1 MTALAHA
8 RLVGNDDVLGN
19 RSLRRIDPMK
29 AGMAVLADIGL
40 DSVLANVAASAVWTL
55 DRFIGHI
62 GFSTCWPLRRFRV
75 ILLLDC
81 LDGSVALLS
90 ASFAYDGF
98 SVFGYAVAFH
108 KVAVARTPFV
118 IIHLPLIFKLL

>member
-40 DSVLANVAASAVWTL
+40 DSVLANVAASAIWTL
-55 DRFIGHI
+55 DGFIGHAI
-62 GFSTCWPLRRFRV
+62 YLCEWGWVPL
-75 ILLLDC
+75 DKT
-81 LDGSVALLS
+81 GW
-90 ASFAYDGF
+90 
-98 SVFGYAVAFH
+98 
-108 KVAVARTPFV
+108 
-118 IIHLPLIFKLL
+118 